1 MTGSEPDIIYVGDA
15 ASSPHI
21 KQVKE
26 MIARDW
32 DKMRAELAEFSANA
46 DWVAD
51 NREALRKDYAG
62 KYIAVLDQKVRAS
75 HEDFSE
81 VLEEIDRKGIDRRRV
96 FTDHIYEQDPC
107 WTF

>member
-62 KYIAVLDQKVRAS
+62 KYIAVLDEKVCAS
-75 HEDFSE
+75 HEDLSGL
-81 VLEEIDRKGIDRRRV
+81 LEEIDRMDADTSDV
-96 FTDHIYEQDPC
+96 FTDLIYEQDPR
-107 WTF
+107 WAF

>member
-51 NREALRKDYAG
+51 NREVLKKDYAG

-75 HEDFSE
+75 HEDFPE